1 VPKQLRHPNLAS
13 MLLTA
18 GRDDPCQP
26 RLVNAAYALRP
37 TKEKLANFTHVPAEN
52 CLGVHD
58 VSNIY
63 RVPLLLQHQGAAQN
77 LLARLA
83 LISRPNAK
91 LLSEW
96 TSLAELVRGSAD
108 SHHLVDSLTTI
119 VTIAVVGKYTDLS
132 DAYLSISKALNH
144 ASYHV
149 ERKLNIEWVNAED
162 LDDDVAFTDASK

>member
-1 VPKQLRHPNLAS
+1 MAVHTSNSNFALHSR
-13 MLLTA
+13 M
-18 GRDDPCQP
+18 QP
-26 RLVNAAYALRP
+26 LSSA

-108 SHHLVDSLTTI
+108 SHHLVASQSF
-119 VTIAVVGKYTDLS
+119 IALQAPAQIAYGVSFVA
-132 DAYLSISKALNH
+132 DA
-144 ASYHV
+144 ASPG
-149 ERKLNIEWVNAED
+149 
-162 LDDDVAFTDASK
+162 